1 MVRGVRF
8 AVFGSTFDECY
19 CYCVG
24 ECAISERHIKIKGQN
39 TTTQYFVFR
48 GGGVT
53 EGKGAAPHRCPLP
66 SHCEGKRK
74 KECEKCTEQEQQ
86 RQPLLI
92 TR

>member
-48 GGGVT
+48 GGLQRERGPPPIAVPSRHIVK
-53 EGKGAAPHRCPLP
+53 GKERKNVKSARNRNSNV
-66 SHCEGKRK
+66 SHC
-74 KECEKCTEQEQQ
+74 
-86 RQPLLI
+86 
-92 TR
+92 